1 MGPIGPIKY
10 PPSPLFVPF
19 HSPTPVR
26 LIFLNRFYWPDEP
39 ATAQLLTDLAEGLAR
54 RGHEITV
61 ITSHPGRPEVPR
73 RETRH
78 GVRILR
84 TRSLGL
90 GRHGLAGRAADFLL
104 YLAGAKWTLLLEAGP
119 GTLVVPMTDPPLLG
133 PVTWIHAGLAGAGV
147 LHWTQDIYPEV
158 AEAVA
163 PGPLSRLAGL
173 LLRPW
178 RNLAWRHSRGVVAL
192 GEEMAV
198 FLRLHGVKHDRI
210 AVIPN
215 WAPAGTEIV
224 TPADVQARRVVWDVA
239 DRLVIAYSGNLGR
252 VHDLEPVLQVAAAL
266 REEREFVFLII
277 GGGAQRAELAQAVAA
292 QKLRN
297 VRFLPAQPRE
307 KLASSLAAAD
317 LHLVTLRPG
326 CEALVFPSKLYGIA
340 AAGRPVVFIGP
351 AHCELARLIRDRG
364 MGIARP
370 REDITGL
377 AADLRRLRDD
387 RAALAAAG
395 AAATAFSR
403 TAGRAGHGLA
413 AWESRLAQEAESS
426 LNTAVPDSRPT
437 S

>member
-1 MGPIGPIKY
+1 M
-10 PPSPLFVPF
+10 
-19 HSPTPVR
+19 R

-78 GVRILR
+78 GVRIIR

-90 GRHGLAGRAADFLL
+90 GRHGLVGRAADFVL
-104 YLAGAKWTLLLEAGP
+104 YLAGAKMTLVLEAGP
-119 GTLVVPMTDPPLLG
+119 GSLVVAMTDPPLLG
-133 PVTWIHAGLAGAGV
+133 PVTWIYAGLAGASV

-163 PGPLSRLAGL
+163 PGLLSRLAGL

-178 RNLAWRHSRGVVAL
+178 RNLAWRHSRGVAAL
-192 GEEMAV
+192 GQEMAF
-198 FLRLHGVKHDRI
+198 FLRVHGVRHERVTI
-210 AVIPN
+210 IPN
-215 WAPAGTEIV
+215 WAPAGTEIA
-224 TPADVQARRVVWDVA
+224 TPADVRARRAVWDVT

-252 VHDLEPVLQVAAAL
+252 VHDLAPILEIAAAL
-266 REEREFVFLII
+266 REEREFVFLFI

-292 QKLRN
+292 QKLPN
-297 VRFLPAQPRE
+297 VRFLPAQPRD
-307 KLASSLAAAD
+307 KLAASLAAAD

-326 CEALVFPSKLYGIA
+326 CEALVFPSKFYGIA
-340 AAGRPVVFIGP
+340 AAARPVVFIGP
-351 AHCELARLIRDRG
+351 ADCELARLIRDRG

-370 REDITGL
+370 REDIAGL
-377 AADLRRLRDD
+377 AAELRRLRDD
-387 RAALAAAG
+387 PAALAAAG
-395 AAATAFSR
+395 AAAAAFSR
-403 TAGRAGHGLA
+403 TAGRIEHGLD
-413 AWESRLAQEAESS
+413 AWESWLAHDAESA
-426 LNTAVPDSRPT
+426 LNTPAPGSRPP

>member
-1 MGPIGPIKY
+1 M
-10 PPSPLFVPF
+10 
-19 HSPTPVR
+19 R

-54 RGHEITV
+54 RGHGVTV
-61 ITSHPGRPEVPR
+61 ITSHPGRAEVPR

-78 GVRILR
+78 GVRIIR

-90 GRHGLAGRAADFLL
+90 GRYGLAGRAADFVL

-119 GTLVVPMTDPPLLG
+119 GTLVVAMTDPPLLG

-178 RNLAWRHSRGVVAL
+178 RNLAWRHSRGVIAL
-192 GEEMAV
+192 GREMAEL
-198 FLRLHGVKHDRI
+198 LRRQGVPAARVTI
-210 AVIPN
+210 IPN
-215 WAPAGTEIV
+215 WAPAGTEIA
-224 TPADVQARRVVWDVA
+224 TAADVRARRVVWDVA

-252 VHDLEPVLQVAAAL
+252 VHDLAPVLQVAAAL
-266 REEREFVFLII
+266 REEREFVFLFI
-277 GGGAQRAELAQAVAA
+277 GGGAQRAELAQAVATK
-292 QKLRN
+292 KLPN

-307 KLASSLAAAD
+307 KLAASLAAAD

-326 CEALVFPSKLYGIA
+326 CEGLVFPSKLYGIA

-351 AHCELARLIRDRG
+351 ADCELARLIRDRG

-370 REDITGL
+370 REDIAGL
-377 AADLRRLRDD
+377 AAELRRLRNDP
-387 RAALAAAG
+387 AALAAAG
-395 AAATAFSR
+395 AAAGVFSR
-403 TAGRAGHGLA
+403 TAGRIEHGLD
-413 AWESRLAQEAESS
+413 AWESRLAHEAESS
-426 LNTAVPDSRPT
+426 LNTPVPGFRPT